1 MKTNKKTFAYS
12 VLYKTLCFL
21 AALVFVTAANAA
33 GLFFANESASLPTL
47 LLSGLLFAALI
58 AASFV
63 HMLRCKRT
71 LDVDITRREELYLAK
86 KEEISASPAAAAA
99 KLARLGRLCRCCY
112 AAYTA
117 VALGAAF
124 FSAKSAAASIP
135 VAVISVFVLSAVF
148 SRIIPPF
155 FPKNKK
161 MQLRRRDYPE
171 IFALARRAAAAAGCR
186 RRFDI
191 GMQTDCG
198 TSVTACGRITLQL
211 GAPLLN
217 LLHRDELY
225 QVLLHEFSRLSYNLL
240 AKSCQTLFIMLD
252 NAGSGLSSLLFCG
265 PETEFMLEFELF
277 RKCSSDLLEE
287 NAAVQGAPSDSA
299 DNTQNGR
306 AAAAAA
312 LTKIS
317 FYAHFEQELC
327 LLMPKSEFADEN
339 PPRSYLR
346 SRLELFLKVL
356 PSRREFWEGLDKN
369 EIQPRNAQPIL
380 RRRIEMLGNP
390 VLDISFPSGSD
401 AYTAQCRRALNTCDN
416 TVYEMLLNDYQAMR
430 SESYLEPLKKITD
443 WENNGCPLSHETV
456 KGIISSLVALD
467 RFDQAIA
474 VCDRTLSDPALT
486 GASAYALFIKGSIL
500 LKRYDPSGITLLYDA
515 IEKDPEC
522 TPEAL
527 ELIGT
532 FCCQCGLEAE
542 LAHYRQVS
550 AALLREKE
558 ELDLTQTLDAS
569 DELVPSPLPK
579 ELLDDILAYML
590 KAGNGRI
597 ESVCLVRKV
606 ISRDIFC
613 DAFVLRFDRHTGQQA
628 KEKAMNAIF
637 EYLDTHPSALRF
649 SLFLW
654 DARTSA
660 AVKSVNNSCIY
671 DRTRSEK

>member
-1 MKTNKKTFAYS
+1 M
-12 VLYKTLCFL
+12 LYKTLCFL
-21 AALVFVTAANAA
+21 AALVLVTAADTA
-33 GLFFANESASLPTL
+33 GLFFANDGAALPAL

-71 LDVDITRREELYLAK
+71 LDVDAARREELYLAEK
-86 KEEISASPAAAAA
+86 KEISAFPAAAAA
-99 KLARLGRLCRCCY
+99 KSVRLGRLCRCCY

-198 TSVTACGRITLQL
+198 ASVTACGRITLQL

-240 AKSCQTLFIMLD
+240 TKSCQTLFIMLD
-252 NAGSGLSSLLFCG
+252 NTGGFFSLLFCG

-277 RKCSSDLLEE
+277 RKCSSELIEE
-287 NAAVQGAPSDSA
+287 NATVQGAPSDSA

-327 LLMPKSEFADEN
+327 LLMPQSEFADEN

-356 PSRREFWEGLDKN
+356 PSRREFWKRLDKN
-369 EIQPRNAQPIL
+369 EMQPRSAQPIL

-390 VLDISFPSGSD
+390 RFDISFPSGSD

-416 TVYEMLLNDYQAMR
+416 TVYEMLLDDYQTMR

-443 WENNGCPLSHETV
+443 WEKNDRLLSHETV
-456 KGIISSLVALD
+456 KSIISSLVALD
-467 RFDQAIA
+467 RFNQAVA

-515 IEKDPEC
+515 IAKDPEC

-527 ELIGT
+527 ELIST

-542 LAHYRQVS
+542 LAHCRQVS

-558 ELDLTQTLDAS
+558 ELDLAQTLDAS

-590 KAGNGRI
+590 KAGNDRI
-597 ESVCLVRKV
+597 DSVCLVRKV

-613 DAFVLRFDRHTGQQA
+613 DAFVLRFNRHTGQQA

>member
-1 MKTNKKTFAYS
+1 M
-12 VLYKTLCFL
+12 LYKSLCFL
-21 AALVFVTAANAA
+21 AALVLVTAANAA

-47 LLSGLLFAALI
+47 LLSGLLFAALTAI
-58 AASFV
+58 SLV
-63 HMLRCKRT
+63 HMMRCKRA

-124 FSAKSAAASIP
+124 FSAKSAAAAIP

-161 MQLRRRDYPE
+161 MQLRRHDYPE

-198 TSVTACGRITLQL
+198 ASVTACGRITLQL

-240 AKSCQTLFIMLD
+240 TKSCQTLFIMLD
-252 NAGSGLSSLLFCG
+252 NTGGFFSLLFCG
-265 PETEFMLEFELF
+265 PETEFMLEFEFF

-287 NAAVQGAPSDSA
+287 NAASPGAHSDSA

-401 AYTAQCRRALNTCDN
+401 AFTAECRCALDTCDN
-416 TVYEMLLNDYQAMR
+416 IVYEMLLDDYQAMR

-443 WENNGCPLSHETV
+443 WEKNGCPLSHETV
-456 KGIISSLVALD
+456 KSIISSLVALD

-474 VCDRTLSDPALT
+474 LCDRTISDPALT

-500 LKRYDPSGITLLYDA
+500 LKRYDPSGIALLYDA

-542 LAHYRQVS
+542 LAHCRQVS

-654 DARTSA
+654 DVHTSA

-671 DRTRSEK
+671 DSTRSEK

>member
-1 MKTNKKTFAYS
+1 
-12 VLYKTLCFL
+12 
-21 AALVFVTAANAA
+21 
-33 GLFFANESASLPTL
+33 
-47 LLSGLLFAALI
+47 
-58 AASFV
+58 
-63 HMLRCKRT
+63 
-71 LDVDITRREELYLAK
+71 
-86 KEEISASPAAAAA
+86 
-99 KLARLGRLCRCCY
+99 
-112 AAYTA
+112 
-117 VALGAAF
+117 
-124 FSAKSAAASIP
+124 
-135 VAVISVFVLSAVF
+135 
-148 SRIIPPF
+148 
-155 FPKNKK
+155 
-161 MQLRRRDYPE
+161 
-171 IFALARRAAAAAGCR
+171 
-186 RRFDI
+186 
-191 GMQTDCG
+191 MQTDCG
-198 TSVTACGRITLQL
+198 ASVTACGRITLQL

-240 AKSCQTLFIMLD
+240 TKSCQTLFIMLD
-252 NAGSGLSSLLFCG
+252 NTGGFFSLLFCG

-277 RKCSSDLLEE
+277 RKCSSELIEE

-356 PSRREFWEGLDKN
+356 PSRRKFWEGLDKN

-401 AYTAQCRRALNTCDN
+401 AYTAECRRALDTCDN

-515 IEKDPEC
+515 IAKDPEC

-597 ESVCLVRKV
+597 DSVCLVRKV

-654 DARTSA
+654 DVHTSA

-671 DRTRSEK
+671 DSTRSEK

>member
-1 MKTNKKTFAYS
+1 
-12 VLYKTLCFL
+12 
-21 AALVFVTAANAA
+21 
-33 GLFFANESASLPTL
+33 
-47 LLSGLLFAALI
+47 
-58 AASFV
+58 
-63 HMLRCKRT
+63 
-71 LDVDITRREELYLAK
+71 
-86 KEEISASPAAAAA
+86 
-99 KLARLGRLCRCCY
+99 
-112 AAYTA
+112 
-117 VALGAAF
+117 
-124 FSAKSAAASIP
+124 
-135 VAVISVFVLSAVF
+135 
-148 SRIIPPF
+148 
-155 FPKNKK
+155 

-252 NAGSGLSSLLFCG
+252 NTGGFFSLLFCG

-277 RKCSSDLLEE
+277 RKCSSELIEE
-287 NAAVQGAPSDSA
+287 NAAVQGAPSGSA

-327 LLMPKSEFADEN
+327 LLMPQSEFADEN

-346 SRLELFLKVL
+346 SRLELFLKAL
-356 PSRREFWEGLDKN
+356 PSRREFWERLDKN
-369 EIQPRNAQPIL
+369 EVQPRSAQPIL

-390 VLDISFPSGSD
+390 RFDISFPSGSD

-550 AALLREKE
+550 AALLQEKE

-654 DARTSA
+654 DVHTSA

-671 DRTRSEK
+671 DSTRSEK

>member
-1 MKTNKKTFAYS
+1 M
-12 VLYKTLCFL
+12 LYKTLCFL
-21 AALVFVTAANAA
+21 TALVLVTAANAA
-33 GLFFANESASLPTL
+33 GLFFSNESTALPAL
-47 LLSGLLFAALI
+47 LLSGLLFAALTAI
-58 AASFV
+58 SLV
-63 HMLRCKRT
+63 HMLRCKRA
-71 LDVDITRREELYLAK
+71 LDVDITRREELYRAK

-117 VALGAAF
+117 VALSAAF
-124 FSAKSAAASIP
+124 FSAKSEAASIP

-171 IFALARRAAAAAGCR
+171 IFTLARRAAAAAGCR

-198 TSVTACGRITLQL
+198 ASVTVCGRITLQL
-211 GAPLLN
+211 GALLLN

-225 QVLLHEFSRLSYNLL
+225 QVLLYEFSRLSYNNLL

-252 NAGSGLSSLLFCG
+252 STDSGLSFLFCG

-277 RKCSSDLLEE
+277 RKCGSELIEE
-287 NAAVQGAPSDSA
+287 NAAERSAHSDSA
-299 DNTQNGR
+299 DNLQNGR

-356 PSRREFWEGLDKN
+356 PSRREFWGKLDKN
-369 EIQPRNAQPIL
+369 EIQPRSAQSIL

-390 VLDISFPSGSD
+390 VFDISFPSGSD
-401 AYTAQCRRALNTCDN
+401 AYTAQCRRALDTCDS
-416 TVYEMLLNDYQAMR
+416 TVYEMLLNDYQTMR

-443 WENNGCPLSHETV
+443 WEKNGCPMSHETV

-474 VCDRTLSDPALT
+474 VCDRTLSEPALT

-500 LKRYDPSGITLLYDA
+500 LKRYDSSGIALLYDA
-515 IEKDPEC
+515 IEKHPEC

-579 ELLDDILAYML
+579 ELLGDILAYML

-654 DARTSA
+654 DAHTSA

-671 DRTRSEK
+671 SRAQSEK

>member
-1 MKTNKKTFAYS
+1 M
-12 VLYKTLCFL
+12 LYKTLCFL
-21 AALVFVTAANAA
+21 AALVLVTAADTA
-33 GLFFANESASLPTL
+33 GLFFANDGAALPAL
-47 LLSGLLFAALI
+47 LLSGLLFAALTAI
-58 AASFV
+58 SLV

-71 LDVDITRREELYLAK
+71 LDVDAARREELYLAK

-124 FSAKSAAASIP
+124 FSAKSAAAAIP

-161 MQLRRRDYPE
+161 MQLRRHDYPE

-198 TSVTACGRITLQL
+198 ASVTACGRITLQL

-240 AKSCQTLFIMLD
+240 TKSCQTLFIMLD
-252 NAGSGLSSLLFCG
+252 NTGGFFSLLFCG

-287 NAAVQGAPSDSA
+287 NAASPGAHPDSA

-327 LLMPKSEFADEN
+327 LLMPKSEFAYEN

-369 EIQPRNAQPIL
+369 EIQPRSAQPIL

-390 VLDISFPSGSD
+390 VFDISFPSGSD
-401 AYTAQCRRALNTCDN
+401 AFTAECRRALDTCDN

-443 WENNGCPLSHETV
+443 WEKNGCPLSHETV

-467 RFDQAIA
+467 RFNQAVV
-474 VCDRTLSDPALT
+474 VCDRTISDPALT

-515 IEKDPEC
+515 VAKDPEC

-597 ESVCLVRKV
+597 DSVCLVRKV

-637 EYLDTHPSALRF
+637 EYLDTHPSSLRF

-671 DRTRSEK
+671 DSTRSEK

>member
-1 MKTNKKTFAYS
+1 M
-12 VLYKTLCFL
+12 LYKSLCFL
-21 AALVFVTAANAA
+21 AALVFVTAADTA
-33 GLFFANESASLPTL
+33 GLFFANESAALPAL
-47 LLSGLLFAALI
+47 LLSGLLFAALTAI
-58 AASFV
+58 SLV
-63 HMLRCKRT
+63 HMLRCKRA
-71 LDVDITRREELYLAK
+71 LDVDVTRREELYLAK

-124 FSAKSAAASIP
+124 FSAKSAAAAIP

-161 MQLRRRDYPE
+161 MQLRRHDYPE

-252 NAGSGLSSLLFCG
+252 NTGGFFSLLFCG

-287 NAAVQGAPSDSA
+287 NAASPAAHSDSA

-327 LLMPKSEFADEN
+327 LLMPKSEFAYEN

-390 VLDISFPSGSD
+390 RFDISFPSGSD
-401 AYTAQCRRALNTCDN
+401 AYTAQCRRALDTCDN

-500 LKRYDPSGITLLYDA
+500 LKRYDPSGIALLYDA

-637 EYLDTHPSALRF
+637 EYLDTHPSALHF

-654 DARTSA
+654 DVHTSA
-660 AVKSVNNSCIY
+660 AVKSVDNSCIY
-671 DRTRSEK
+671 SRAQSEK

>member
-1 MKTNKKTFAYS
+1 M
-12 VLYKTLCFL
+12 LYKSLCFL
-21 AALVFVTAANAA
+21 AALVLVTAADTA

-47 LLSGLLFAALI
+47 LLSGLLFAALTAI
-58 AASFV
+58 SLV
-63 HMLRCKRT
+63 HMLRCKRA
-71 LDVDITRREELYLAK
+71 LDVDITRREGLYLAK

-124 FSAKSAAASIP
+124 FSAKSEAASIP

-161 MQLRRRDYPE
+161 MQLRKRDYPE

-198 TSVTACGRITLQL
+198 ASVTACGRITLQL

-240 AKSCQTLFIMLD
+240 TKSCQTLFIMLD
-252 NAGSGLSSLLFCG
+252 NTGGFFSLLFCG
-265 PETEFMLEFELF
+265 PETEFMLEFEFF
-277 RKCSSDLLEE
+277 RKCSSYLLEE
-287 NAAVQGAPSDSA
+287 NAASPGAPSDSA

-327 LLMPKSEFADEN
+327 LLMPKSEFAYEN

-356 PSRREFWEGLDKN
+356 PSRRKFWERLDKN
-369 EIQPRNAQPIL
+369 EIQPRSAQPIL

-390 VLDISFPSGSD
+390 RFDISFPSGSD
-401 AYTAQCRRALNTCDN
+401 AYTAQCRRALDTCDN
-416 TVYEMLLNDYQAMR
+416 TVYEMLLDDYQTMR

-443 WENNGCPLSHETV
+443 WEKNDRLLSHETV
-456 KGIISSLVALD
+456 KSIISSLVALD
-467 RFDQAIA
+467 RFDHAVA
-474 VCDRTLSDPALT
+474 VCDRTLSDPALM

-515 IEKDPEC
+515 IAKDPEC

-569 DELVPSPLPK
+569 DELVPSPLPE

-597 ESVCLVRKV
+597 ESVCVVRKV

-654 DARTSA
+654 DVHTSA
-660 AVKSVNNSCIY
+660 AVKSVDNSCIY

>member
-1 MKTNKKTFAYS
+1 M
-12 VLYKTLCFL
+12 LYKSLCFL
-21 AALVFVTAANAA
+21 AALVLVTAANAA

-47 LLSGLLFAALI
+47 LLSGLLFAALTAI
-58 AASFV
+58 SLV
-63 HMLRCKRT
+63 HMLRCKRA
-71 LDVDITRREELYLAK
+71 LDVDVTRREELYRAR

-124 FSAKSAAASIP
+124 FSAKSAAAAIP

-161 MQLRRRDYPE
+161 MQLRRSDYPE

-198 TSVTACGRITLQL
+198 ASVTACGRITLQL

-240 AKSCQTLFIMLD
+240 AKSCQTLFFILD
-252 NAGSGLSSLLFCG
+252 NAGSGLSFLFCG

-390 VLDISFPSGSD
+390 VFDISFHSGSD
-401 AYTAQCRRALNTCDN
+401 TFTAECRRALDTCDN

-443 WENNGCPLSHETV
+443 WEKNGCPLGHETV

-474 VCDRTLSDPALT
+474 VCDRTISDPALT

-500 LKRYDPSGITLLYDA
+500 LKRYDPSGIALLYDA

-606 ISRDIFC
+606 ISRDFFC
-613 DAFVLRFDRHTGQQA
+613 DTFVIRFDRHTGQQD
-628 KEKAMNAIF
+628 KEEAMNTIF
-637 EYLDTHPSALRF
+637 EYLDTHPSSLCF

-654 DARTSA
+654 DVHTSA
-660 AVKSVNNSCIY
+660 AVKSVDNSCIY
-671 DRTRSEK
+671 SRAQSEK

>member
-1 MKTNKKTFAYS
+1 
-12 VLYKTLCFL
+12 
-21 AALVFVTAANAA
+21 
-33 GLFFANESASLPTL
+33 
-47 LLSGLLFAALI
+47 
-58 AASFV
+58 
-63 HMLRCKRT
+63 
-71 LDVDITRREELYLAK
+71 
-86 KEEISASPAAAAA
+86 
-99 KLARLGRLCRCCY
+99 
-112 AAYTA
+112 
-117 VALGAAF
+117 
-124 FSAKSAAASIP
+124 
-135 VAVISVFVLSAVF
+135 
-148 SRIIPPF
+148 
-155 FPKNKK
+155 
-161 MQLRRRDYPE
+161 
-171 IFALARRAAAAAGCR
+171 
-186 RRFDI
+186 
-191 GMQTDCG
+191 
-198 TSVTACGRITLQL
+198 
-211 GAPLLN
+211 
-217 LLHRDELY
+217 
-225 QVLLHEFSRLSYNLL
+225 
-240 AKSCQTLFIMLD
+240 
-252 NAGSGLSSLLFCG
+252 
-265 PETEFMLEFELF
+265 MLEFELF

-287 NAAVQGAPSDSA
+287 NAASPGAHPDSA

-327 LLMPKSEFADEN
+327 LLMPQSEFADEN

-356 PSRREFWEGLDKN
+356 PSRREFWERLDKN

-401 AYTAQCRRALNTCDN
+401 AYTAQCRRALDTCDN

-500 LKRYDPSGITLLYDA
+500 LKRYDPSGIALLYDA

-654 DARTSA
+654 DVHTSA
-660 AVKSVNNSCIY
+660 AVKSVDNSCIY
-671 DRTRSEK
+671 SRAQSEK